1 MEALD
6 SKEIEAEARRLL
18 RKQIEQSAWFRN
30 GMTESERRVRI
41 AQEVDAWW
49 HLKIE
54 EAMHRLRDRD
64 TRKEIEKPEQSKVA
78 DPKVGKAAFK

>member
-1 MEALD
+1 MTTID
-6 SKEIEAEARRLL
+6 SKKVEAEARRLL
-18 RKQIEQSAWFRN
+18 RKQIERSAWFCN

-54 EAMHRLRDRD
+54 EAMHRLRERD
-64 TRKEIEKPEQSKVA
+64 ARKEAE
-78 DPKVGKAAFK
+78 

>member
-1 MEALD
+1 MATLD

-18 RKQIEQSAWFRN
+18 RKQIERSAWFRN
-30 GMTESERRVRI
+30 GMTEDERRVRI

-54 EAMHRLRDRD
+54 EAMHRLRERD
-64 TRKEIEKPEQSKVA
+64 ARKEAE
-78 DPKVGKAAFK
+78 